1 MTRSRSSPLPRDLF
15 LLKPGIAFLNHG
27 SFGACPRRVF
37 EKYQAWQ
44 RELESQPVEFLSHT
58 RRFRGLMADARAALS
73 EFTGTQPDNLAF
85 YPNATSALNVVIR
98 SLEFEPGDE
107 VLTTDHEYGAL
118 DRTWRF
124 HGRKN
129 ASRMQQRQQHAQEF
143 VPVYHAHKIPLPV
156 TTHGDLVERFFR
168 SVTKRTRVIYFSHI
182 TSPTALILPVREICR
197 RAREH
202 NILTIVDGAHSIG
215 QVPLSLE
222 DLECHFYSSNC
233 HKWLCA
239 PKGSAFLYAHP
250 SVQHLVDPLVV
261 SWGYE
266 PETPGRPRFIE
277 EHEWLGTRDIS
288 AYLTVSEAI
297 KFQQDHDWHSIRQ
310 QCHELAVKTR
320 QQIVDLT
327 GLPAIS
333 PESTGQSPWFAQ
345 MFAAELPP
353 IKPEELKERLYDE
366 FGVEVPIITWNDRHY
381 IRVSIQAY
389 NSEDDTQRLL
399 DALRQLLPQVGNATT
414 AGADTAAANP
424 RGYALPDSEPGK

>member
-1 MTRSRSSPLPRDLF
+1 MSPSRPSPLPRELF
-15 LLKPGIAFLNHG
+15 LLKPDIAFLNHG
-27 SFGACPRRVF
+27 SFGACPRAVF

-58 RRFRGLMADARAALS
+58 RRFRGLMADARAALA
-73 EFTGTQPDNLAF
+73 EFTGTEASNLAF
-85 YPNATSALNVVIR
+85 YPNATCALNVVIR
-98 SLEFEPGDE
+98 SLEFQPGDE

-129 ASRMQQRQQHAQEF
+129 AKRLANQQDSQEF
-143 VPVYHAHKIPLPV
+143 VPVYKPHKILLPV
-156 TTHGDLVERFFR
+156 KTHYELVEQLW
-168 SVTKRTRVIYFSHI
+168 SSITERTRVIYFSHI
-182 TSPTALILPVREICR
+182 TSPTALIFPIKEICR
-197 RAREH
+197 RARKH

-222 DLECHFYSSNC
+222 EFECDFFSSNC

-250 SVQHLVDPLVV
+250 SVQHLVAPLVV

-297 KFQQDHDWHSIRQ
+297 KFQRDYDWETIRR
-310 QCHELAVKTR
+310 QCHDLAVRTR
-320 QQIVDLT
+320 EQIVELT
-327 GLPAIS
+327 GLPPIC
-333 PESTGQSPWFAQ
+333 PETTSHAHWFEQ
-345 MFAAELPP
+345 MFVAELPP
-353 IKPEELKERLYDE
+353 VDPDELKQRLYDE
-366 FGVEVPIITWNDRHY
+366 FAVEVPIITWNDRHY

-389 NSEDDTQRLL
+389 NSEEDTERLL
-399 DALRQLLPQVGNATT
+399 DALKVLLPEVGSATI
-414 AGADTAAANP
+414 AGTKVAAASV
-424 RGYALPDSEPGK
+424 RDRVPDSEPGELH